1 MNPRIFKSSEDK
13 DDEWRLGGMKY
24 PSHLQGAFCIPSEE
38 LSVAASSAYFQGG
51 EFCSENPPE
60 KGMATYSSILAWRA
74 PWTEEPGG
82 LQSMESQR
90 VRHN

>member
-51 EFCSENPPE
+51 EFCSENVIDRAVSPH
-60 KGMATYSSILAWRA
+60 TSLAC
-74 PWTEEPGG
+74 GG
-82 LQSMESQR
+82 
-90 VRHN
+90 